1 MFNGTASK
9 ANTRRRTVRIIAWSA
24 AILIA
29 AMAIVVLVG
38 AKNSQ
43 GQAGVVTF
51 AVNKTGAFYGPFYV
65 TNPNGA
71 EYNVNAACVL
81 SSAHVTPANITSY
94 SGPAAALIPV
104 STMRYGQNQ
113 STKNISIIV
122 YYNSTIPANQILLA
136 LSSRSI
142 QCFSPSGIPLSN
154 LKPGNRLSG
163 ALYFNY
169 TNSSGPAGGA
179 NPWHTW
185 GLSIPNMTVVSNFS
199 SVTVFSKFMRV

>member
-1 MFNGTASK
+1 MA
-9 ANTRRRTVRIIAWSA
+9 V
-24 AILIA
+24 LIA
-29 AMAIVVLVG
+29 AIAIVVLVG
-38 AKNSQ
+38 AENNQ
-43 GQAGVVTF
+43 RQIGFVTF

-71 EYNVNAACVL
+71 EYNVNAACIL
-81 SSAHVTPANITSY
+81 SSAYAAPANITSY
-94 SGPAAALIPV
+94 PGPAAALIPV

-113 STKNISIIV
+113 STKNITLIV

-154 LKPGNRLSG
+154 LRPGNRLSG

-169 TNSSGPAGGA
+169 TNSSGPVSGA